1 MWLLLLEQYKTPSV
15 FFDKTPLFGR
25 IKLVNEEFFMKGGSS
40 VAILFRGIVKRL
52 VIISYGA

>member
-1 MWLLLLEQYKTPSV
+1 MLLLEQYKAPSV
-15 FFDKTPLFGR
+15 FFDKTPLWR
-25 IKLVNEEFFMKGGSS
+25 RMKLVIEEFFMKGGSS